1 LGGLLRFWEK
11 IKGKAKP
18 NRIFG
23 KSAAQVFSV
32 TQECATEK
40 RKEKGWAFA
49 FFSQKSKEKA
59 LSRLKPPLLDAAPV
73 FSLTCGTRFTGPTWQ
88 QEGSFFRL
96 TRRISCSSWL
106 GRVNAVTYIWQMGV
120 KENESLRWPTSSA
133 TAMACMLLCVLPL
146 ADGTD

>member
-49 FFSQKSKEKA
+49 FFPKNQRK
-59 LSRLKPPLLDAAPV
+59 RLYLD
-73 FSLTCGTRFTGPTWQ
+73 
-88 QEGSFFRL
+88 
-96 TRRISCSSWL
+96 
-106 GRVNAVTYIWQMGV
+106 
-120 KENESLRWPTSSA
+120 
-133 TAMACMLLCVLPL
+133 
-146 ADGTD
+146 